1 MQRPPLEVA
10 DIVRAAGKKFVENSR
25 GWITAQHLKV
35 LRAIVRC
42 RTAAL
47 GWHVDKCTRCGYSGH
62 SYNSCR
68 DRHCPKCQAN
78 ARLRWIN
85 GRKKELLPVPYAHI
99 VFTVPRPL
107 AKLALQNKQLIYTML
122 LRFSAET
129 LIEVARNPK
138 RLGAEIGFFSVLH
151 TWTQTMEYH
160 PHVHCVVPAGGLSF
174 DHQRWVSANPRYR
187 FFLPKQV
194 LRRVFRGKVKDA
206 LKDAFAKGGI
216 GFHGQLQHL
225 SDPKAFHSFIRELY
239 RHDWVVYCK
248 RPFGGPEYVL
258 RYLGRYT
265 HRVAISNYRLVSFE
279 NGEVTF
285 RWRDRMHGNVERMMT
300 LPAEKFLSRFLLH
313 LLPKGFVRIR
323 NFGYLANR
331 HRRTLLPLC
340 FQCLE
345 SAPDPSTTETQP
357 ADPSGVW
364 KCPQCGGPM
373 IVILRVF
380 LPRRLPR
387 PPPAVHVWAQGS

>member
-10 DIVRAAGKKFVENSR
+10 DIVRAAGKKFIENSR
-25 GWITAQHLKV
+25 AWITRQHLKV
-35 LRAIVRC
+35 IRSIECC
-42 RTAAL
+42 RTVAL
-47 GWHVDKCTRCGYSGH
+47 GWHVDECTRCGYSGH

-107 AKLALQNKQLIYTML
+107 ARLALQNKKLIYTML
-122 LRFSAET
+122 LRLSAET
-129 LIEVARNPK
+129 LIEVARNPS

-151 TWTQTMEYH
+151 TWTQQLEHH
-160 PHVHCVVPAGGLSF
+160 PHVHCVVPAGGLSL
-174 DHQRWVSANPRYR
+174 DHQHWVHANPR
-187 FFLPKQV
+187 FFLPKWV
-194 LRRVFRGKVKDA
+194 LRKVFRGKVKDA
-206 LKDAFAKGGI
+206 LNQAFAKGKI
-216 GFHGQLQHL
+216 GFYGNLQHL
-225 SDPKAFHSFIRELY
+225 SDPKVFAAFIQDLY
-239 RHDWVVYCK
+239 HKDWVVHCK
-248 RPFGGPEYVL
+248 RPFGGPEHVL
-258 RYLGRYT
+258 KYLGRYT
-265 HRVAISNYRLVSFE
+265 HRVAISNYRLVSFA

-285 RWRDRMHGNVERMMT
+285 SWRDRAHGNVQRNMA
-300 LPAEKFLSRFLLH
+300 LPTEEFLRRFLLH

-331 HRRTLLPLC
+331 HRRTLLPRC

-345 SAPDPSTTETQP
+345 SAPDPSTTEPQP
-357 ADPSGVW
+357 TDTSGLW

-373 IVILRVF
+373 IIILRVF